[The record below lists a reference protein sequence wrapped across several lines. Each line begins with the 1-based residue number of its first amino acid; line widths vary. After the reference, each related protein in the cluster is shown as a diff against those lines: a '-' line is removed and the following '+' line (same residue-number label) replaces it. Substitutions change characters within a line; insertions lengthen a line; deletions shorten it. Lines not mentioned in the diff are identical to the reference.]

1 MNEADDI
8 LNFSY
13 ASRSETESRIALH
26 IVQRFLSAVEGS
38 AEVTCH
44 RPFPLTLQ

>member
-13 ASRSETESRIALH
+13 ASRSEAESRIALH
-26 IVQRFLSAVEGS
+26 VVQQFLSAAEGS
-38 AEVTCH
+38 AEVTCN
-44 RPFPLTLQ
+44 RSFPLTLQ